1 MTGRH
6 HPRPTAPIP
15 APTENTMTTDSFAQ
29 QITPDTPAWRRWRLA
44 RGLDQYDT
52 DAGPLLTNLSR
63 RERRAPGRAGAPAR
77 AGEPGRGLI
86 NAGMALLGLLDAGLL
101 YVVYAAQYAFIFSQK
116 HEHTA
121 AQVQALALDAAMII
135 FSVLALG
142 LARKGLGAPAERAA
156 IVACAAA
163 SAFMNW
169 TAADQASLRSV
180 AVYVAAPILL
190 ALTTDRTISVVRRH
204 VLGMK
209 DDAQP
214 VGAHGPRPGPLQPVR
229 APRRGGLQGD
239 PRGASRHA
247 ILAAA
252 PLPEAEPA
260 ALAEDQDALG
270 VLRADLATGLE
281 RIRSAAEADLAG
293 LRGRLEFTSSAVD
306 GAMTGLQGITDRL
319 GRLELAA
326 GASAYPTKKAH
337 FMALYR
343 EHADYGAARPPAGW
357 PASWPPGPGSRPG
370 PPAPTS
376 TEELAAWPAR
386 QEGGQVKTA
395 DVLLTLPFHHLY
407 LDALGVLVLAALFWR
422 FNLSHWAMESNRA
435 RAMRWRT
442 RCHLRPGPGFAT
454 LAELVYQWGRL
465 AASKRGGRARPGL
478 AYRQRLLARPR
489 HYAIRLGRAQWGKRV
504 LGTMEANWLLLAPP
518 RKGKSGALADWILDW
533 PGAVIATSTRA
544 DLFMNTA
551 GARCAPGRGPRVQPV
566 RYRQRPVHLRV
577 GPGGRVPGPS
587 RGVHPG
593 RRADRPARGRQR

>member
-52 DAGPLLTNLSR
+52 DAGPMLTNLSR

-77 AGEPGRGLI
+77 AGEPGRGLV

-209 DDAQP
+209 DDASP
-214 VGAHGPRPGPLQPVR
+214 WARLGR
-229 APRRGGLQGD
+229 ALSRLVLYALRAVVDFKGTRRGVK
-239 PRGASRHA
+239 AA

-260 ALAEDQDALG
+260 ALAEEDALG
-270 VLRADLATGLE
+270 VLRAELAAGLE
-281 RIRSAAEADLAG
+281 RMRTCCGCRPGRVAG
-293 LRGRLEFTSSAVD
+293 PPGVHHHRRGRRYGRAPRL
-306 GAMTGLQGITDRL
+306 TDRL

-337 FMALYR
+337 LLALYR
-343 EHADYGAARPPAGW
+343 AHGDYGRREAAGRVAGELAGPAGLQ
-357 PASWPPGPGSRPG
+357 AGTAR
-370 PPAPTS
+370 AYIY
-376 TEELAAWPAR
+376 EEL
-386 QEGGQVKTA
+386 
-395 DVLLTLPFHHLY
+395 
-407 LDALGVLVLAALFWR
+407 
-422 FNLSHWAMESNRA
+422 S
-435 RAMRWRT
+435 
-442 RCHLRPGPGFAT
+442 
-454 LAELVYQWGRL
+454 RL
-465 AASKRGGRARPGL
+465 AG
-478 AYRQRLLARPR
+478 Q
-489 HYAIRLGRAQWGKRV
+489 GK
-504 LGTMEANWLLLAPP
+504 E
-518 RKGKSGALADWILDW
+518 D
-533 PGAVIATSTRA
+533 
-544 DLFMNTA
+544 
-551 GARCAPGRGPRVQPV
+551 Q
-566 RYRQRPVHLRV
+566 
-577 GPGGRVPGPS
+577 
-587 RGVHPG
+587 
-593 RRADRPARGRQR
+593 